1 MYQETKTDTLRIL
14 VYGLR
19 INGAKTLV
27 KCWYSI
33 DGDNV
38 RIYANDYS
46 DKLPRDILPVRNDTD
61 TMTDYFDEDRAA
73 LTAEHPLYPFFRAA
87 AIREKLAYA
96 KKHPDYNTTI
106 EQARAEEA
114 ARLSAELE
122 TLPSGQPTPADV
134 DRARAY
140 MDAQRKAAEEAKERA
155 RREELERL
163 AEVERQ
169 KEQDA
174 RETIAAA
181 VAAYPLKDGV
191 PYVVIRWSEH
201 PGIDEGLTLSVAA
214 ADLVLSHLDEVQ
226 HARRANDGMHGYDKT
241 AFTVY
246 YSTVGQP
253 LTFADRYDIGDGI
266 GGLIEAIRSCDS
278 DLAEMLEAYGPA
290 FTAPAEQTSTEAAG
304 RVLSF
309 AVCKSARE
317 YKQMDSAADSI
328 AGLLLDILG
337 AAAPHQ
343 PARQTAP
350 QPSGR
355 VLTFHR

>member
-1 MYQETKTDTLRIL
+1 MNQETKTDTLRIL
-14 VYGLR
+14 THGLR
-19 INGAKTLV
+19 VNGAKTLV

-33 DGDNV
+33 DDDKTLVCARG
-38 RIYANDYS
+38 YS
-46 DKLPRDILPVRNDTD
+46 DRLPRDILPVQNDTD
-61 TMTDYFDEDRAA
+61 IITDYFDEDS
-73 LTAEHPLYPFFRAA
+73 AELIASHPLYPFFRAA
-87 AIREKLAYA
+87 AIREKLAFA
-96 KKHPDYNTTI
+96 KKHPDYNATI
-106 EQARAEEA
+106 GQARAEEA

-140 MDAQRKAAEEAKERA
+140 MDAQRRAAAEAEERA
-155 RREELERL
+155 RREELERR

-181 VAAYPLKDGV
+181 VAAYPLKDGA

-201 PGIDEGLTLSVAA
+201 PGIDEGLVLSVAA
-214 ADLVLSHLDEVQ
+214 ADLVLSHLDKAQ
-226 HARRANDGMHGYDKT
+226 HARRVNDGVRGYDKT
-241 AFTVY
+241 AVVVHYTK
-246 YSTVGQP
+246 GGEP

-266 GGLIEAIRSCDS
+266 GGLIEAIRHYDS
-278 DLAEMLEAYGPA
+278 NLAEMLEAYGPA
-290 FTAPAEQTSTEAAG
+290 FTASTEQANTEATG

-309 AVCKSARE
+309 AVCKTTRE
-317 YKQMDSAADSI
+317 YKQVDAAADSI

-337 AAAPHQ
+337 ASAPHL
-343 PARQTAP
+343 PTRQTTP
-350 QPSGR
+350 QPLGR

>member
-14 VYGLR
+14 AHGLR
-19 INGAKTLV
+19 INGEKALV

-33 DGDNV
+33 DGGKV
-38 RIYANDYS
+38 LIYARGYS

-61 TMTDYFDEDRAA
+61 IMTDCYDEDSAE
-73 LTAEHPLYPFFRAA
+73 LTAAHPLYPFFRAA
-87 AIREKLAYA
+87 AIREKLAFVQ
-96 KKHPDYNTTI
+96 KHPDHNATI

-140 MDAQRKAAEEAKERA
+140 MDAQRRAAAEAEERA
-155 RREELERL
+155 RREEWERR

-181 VAAYPLKDGV
+181 VAAYPLKDGA

-201 PGIDEGLTLSVAA
+201 PGIDEGLTLSVSA
-214 ADLVLSHLDEVQ
+214 ADLVLSHLDKVQ
-226 HARRANDGMHGYDKT
+226 HARRVNDGLRGYDKT
-241 AFTVY
+241 AFVVH
-246 YSTVGQP
+246 YSKDGEP
-253 LTFADRYDIGDGI
+253 LTFADRYDIGDDI
-266 GGLIEAIRSCDS
+266 GGLIEAIRNYDS
-278 DLAEMLEAYGPA
+278 NLAEMLEAYGPT
-290 FTAPAEQTSTEAAG
+290 FTAPAEQTRTEAAG
-304 RVLSF
+304 RVLTF
-309 AVCKSARE
+309 AVCKTARE
-317 YKQMDSAADSI
+317 YKQVDAAADSI
-328 AGLLLDILG
+328 AGLLLDILS
-337 AAAPHQ
+337 ASAPHL
-343 PARQTAP
+343 PTRQATP

>member
-14 VYGLR
+14 AHGIRV
-19 INGAKTLV
+19 NGAKTLV

-33 DGDNV
+33 DGDTV
-38 RIYANDYS
+38 RIYARGYS
-46 DKLPRDILPVRNDTD
+46 DKLPRDILPVQNDTD
-61 TMTDYFDEDRAA
+61 IMTDYFDEDSAA
-73 LTAEHPLYPFFRAA
+73 LTSAHPLYPFFRAA
-87 AIREKLAYA
+87 AIREKLAFA
-96 KKHPDYNTTI
+96 KKHPAHNATI
-106 EQARAEEA
+106 DSARAEEA

-140 MDAQRKAAEEAKERA
+140 MDSQRRAAAEAEERA
-155 RREELERL
+155 RREEWERRT
-163 AEVERQ
+163 EVARQ

-181 VAAYPLKDGV
+181 VAAYPLKDGA

-214 ADLVLSHLDEVQ
+214 ADLMLSHLDEVQ
-226 HARRANDGMHGYDKT
+226 HARRVNDGLGGYDKT
-241 AFTVY
+241 AFVVH
-246 YSTVGQP
+246 YSKDGEP

-266 GGLIEAIRSCDS
+266 GGLIEDIRHYDS
-278 DLAEMLEAYGPA
+278 NLAEMLEAYGPA
-290 FTAPAEQTSTEAAG
+290 FTAPAEQVSTEAAG

-337 AAAPHQ
+337 AAASYQ
-343 PARQTAP
+343 PPRKDTP

>member
-14 VYGLR
+14 AHGIRV
-19 INGAKTLV
+19 NGAKTLV
-27 KCWYSI
+27 KCWYNI
-33 DGDNV
+33 DGDTV
-38 RIYANDYS
+38 RVHARGYS
-46 DKLPRDILPVRNDTD
+46 DKLPRDILPVQNDTD
-61 TMTDYFDEDRAA
+61 IITDYFDEDSAT
-73 LTAEHPLYPFFRAA
+73 LSAEHPLYPFFRAA
-87 AIREKLAYA
+87 AIREKLAFA
-96 KKHPDYNTTI
+96 QKHPDYNATI

-114 ARLSAELE
+114 ARLSAELK

-140 MDAQRKAAEEAKERA
+140 MDTQRRAAAEAEERA
-155 RREELERL
+155 RCEEWERR

-181 VAAYPLKDGV
+181 VAAYPLKDGA

-226 HARRANDGMHGYDKT
+226 HARRADGMFGYDKT
-241 AFTVY
+241 SFVVH
-246 YSTVGQP
+246 YSKDGEP

-266 GGLIEAIRSCDS
+266 GGLIEDIRHYDS
-278 DLAEMLEAYGPA
+278 DLADMLEAYGPA

-337 AAAPHQ
+337 ASVPHQ
-343 PARQTAP
+343 PKRQTAP

-355 VLTFHR
+355 VLAFRR

>member
-14 VYGLR
+14 AYGLR
-19 INGAKTLV
+19 INGAKKLV

-33 DGDNV
+33 DGDKV
-38 RIYANDYS
+38 QIYASGYS

-73 LTAEHPLYPFFRAA
+73 LTAEHPLYLFFRAA
-87 AIREKLAYA
+87 AIREKLAFA
-96 KKHPDYNTTI
+96 KKHPDYNATI

-122 TLPSGQPTPADV
+122 TLPSGQPTAADV

-155 RREELERL
+155 RREEWERR
-163 AEVERQ
+163 AEVGRQ

-181 VAAYPLKDGV
+181 VAAYPLKDGA
-191 PYVVIRWSEH
+191 PYVVIRLSEH

-226 HARRANDGMHGYDKT
+226 HARRADGILGYDKT
-241 AFTVY
+241 SFVVH
-246 YSTVGQP
+246 YSKNGEP

-266 GGLIEAIRSCDS
+266 GGLIEDIRHYDS
-278 DLAEMLEAYGPA
+278 NLAEMLEAYGPA
-290 FTAPAEQTSTEAAG
+290 FTAPAEQASTEAAG

-328 AGLLLDILG
+328 AGLLLEILG
-337 AAAPHQ
+337 ASSPHQ
-343 PARQTAP
+343 PKRQTAP

-355 VLTFHR
+355 VLAFHR

>member
-1 MYQETKTDTLRIL
+1 MYQETKIDTLRIL
-14 VYGLR
+14 AHGLR
-19 INGAKTLV
+19 INGAKALV

-33 DGDNV
+33 DGDKV
-38 RIYANDYS
+38 FIYARGYS

-61 TMTDYFDEDRAA
+61 IVSDYFDEDSAELSAA
-73 LTAEHPLYPFFRAA
+73 HPLYPFFRAA
-87 AIREKLAYA
+87 AIKSKLTEWS
-96 KKHPDYNTTI
+96 KHPAHNATI
-106 EQARAEEA
+106 DSARAEEA

-140 MDAQRKAAEEAKERA
+140 MDAQRRAAAEAEERA
-155 RREELERL
+155 RREEWERR

-181 VAAYPLKDGV
+181 VAAYPLKDGA

-226 HARRANDGMHGYDKT
+226 HARRVNDGARGYDKT
-241 AFTVY
+241 ALVVHYTKD
-246 YSTVGQP
+246 GEP

-266 GGLIEAIRSCDS
+266 GGLIEAIRHYDS
-278 DLAEMLEAYGPA
+278 NLAEMLEAYGPA
-290 FTAPAEQTSTEAAG
+290 FTAPAEQASTEAAG

-309 AVCKSARE
+309 AVCKTARE
-317 YKQMDSAADSI
+317 YKQVDAAADSI

-337 AAAPHQ
+337 ASAPHL
-343 PARQTAP
+343 PTRQATP

>member
-1 MYQETKTDTLRIL
+1 MHQETKTDTLRIL
-14 VYGLR
+14 THGIRV
-19 INGAKTLV
+19 NGAKTLV

-33 DGDNV
+33 DDDKTL
-38 RIYANDYS
+38 IYARGYS
-46 DKLPRDILPVRNDTD
+46 DRLPRDILPVQNDTD
-61 TMTDYFDEDRAA
+61 IITDYFDEDS
-73 LTAEHPLYPFFRAA
+73 AELIASHPLYPFFRAA
-87 AIREKLAYA
+87 AIREKLAFA
-96 KKHPDYNTTI
+96 KKHPDYNATI
-106 EQARAEEA
+106 GQARAEEA

-140 MDAQRKAAEEAKERA
+140 MDAQRRAAAEAEERA
-155 RREELERL
+155 RREEWERR

-181 VAAYPLKDGV
+181 VAAYPLKDGA

-201 PGIDEGLTLSVAA
+201 PGIDEGLVLSVAA
-214 ADLVLSHLDEVQ
+214 ADLVLSHLDKAQ
-226 HARRANDGMHGYDKT
+226 HARRVNDGVRGYDKT
-241 AFTVY
+241 AFVVHYTK
-246 YSTVGQP
+246 GGEP

-266 GGLIEAIRSCDS
+266 GGLIEAIRRCDG
-278 DLAEMLEAYGPA
+278 DLAEMLEAYGPT
-290 FTAPAEQTSTEAAG
+290 FTAPAEQASTEAAG

-309 AVCKSARE
+309 AVCKTSRT
-317 YKQMDSAADSI
+317 YKQVDAAADSI

-337 AAAPHQ
+337 ASAPHL
-343 PARQTAP
+343 PTRQATP

>member
-14 VYGLR
+14 AHGIRV
-19 INGAKTLV
+19 NGAKALV
-27 KCWYSI
+27 KCWYVV
-33 DGDNV
+33 DGENV
-38 RIYANDYS
+38 CVHARGYS
-46 DKLPRDILPVRNDTD
+46 DKLPRDILPVQNDTD
-61 TMTDYFDEDRAA
+61 IMVDYFDEDSAT
-73 LTAEHPLYPFFRAA
+73 LSAEHPLYPFFRAA
-87 AIREKLAYA
+87 AIREKLAFSQ
-96 KKHPDYNTTI
+96 KHPDYNATI
-106 EQARAEEA
+106 DSARAEEA

-140 MDAQRKAAEEAKERA
+140 MDAQRRAAAEAEERA
-155 RREELERL
+155 RREEWERR

-181 VAAYPLKDGV
+181 IAAYPIKDGA

-226 HARRANDGMHGYDKT
+226 HARRVNDGLCGYDKT
-241 AFTVY
+241 AFAVHYTKD
-246 YSTVGQP
+246 GEP

-266 GGLIEAIRSCDS
+266 GGLIEAIRHYDS
-278 DLAEMLEAYGPA
+278 NLAEMLEAYGPA
-290 FTAPAEQTSTEAAG
+290 FTAPAEQASTEAAG

-309 AVCKSARE
+309 AVCKTART
-317 YKQMDSAADSI
+317 YKQVDAAADSI
-328 AGLLLDILG
+328 AGLLLDVLG
-337 AAAPHQ
+337 AAASYQ
-343 PARQTAP
+343 PPRKDTP

>member
-14 VYGLR
+14 AHGLR

-33 DGDNV
+33 NDDKTL
-38 RIYANDYS
+38 IYARGYS
-46 DKLPRDILPVRNDTD
+46 DKLPRDILPVQNDTD
-61 TMTDYFDEDRAA
+61 IVSDYFGEDSAE
-73 LTAEHPLYPFFRAA
+73 LTAAHPLYPFFRAA
-87 AIREKLAYA
+87 AIREKLAFA
-96 KKHPDYNTTI
+96 KKHSDYNATI

-140 MDAQRKAAEEAKERA
+140 MDAQRRAAAEAEERA
-155 RREELERL
+155 RREEWEHR
-163 AEVERQ
+163 AEVEQQ

-181 VAAYPLKDGV
+181 VAAYPLKDGA

-214 ADLVLSHLDEVQ
+214 ADLVLSHLDKVQ
-226 HARRANDGMHGYDKT
+226 HARRVNDGLCGYDKT
-241 AFTVY
+241 AFVVHYTKD
-246 YSTVGQP
+246 GEP
-253 LTFADRYDIGDGI
+253 LAFADRYDIGDGI
-266 GGLIEAIRSCDS
+266 GGLIEAIRHYDS
-278 DLAEMLEAYGPA
+278 NLAEMLEAYGPA
-290 FTAPAEQTSTEAAG
+290 FTAPAEQASTEAAG

-309 AVCKSARE
+309 AVCKTARE
-317 YKQMDSAADSI
+317 YKQVDAAADSI

-337 AAAPHQ
+337 ASAPHL
-343 PARQTAP
+343 PTRQTTP

>member
-14 VYGLR
+14 AHGIRV
-19 INGAKTLV
+19 NGAKTLV

-33 DGDNV
+33 DGDKV
-38 RIYANDYS
+38 RIYARGYS
-46 DKLPRDILPVRNDTD
+46 DRLPNDILPVQNDTD
-61 TMTDYFDEDRAA
+61 IITDYFDEDS
-73 LTAEHPLYPFFRAA
+73 AELIASHPLYPFFRAA
-87 AIREKLAYA
+87 AIREKLAFA
-96 KKHPDYNTTI
+96 KKHPDYNATI
-106 EQARAEEA
+106 GQARAEEA

-140 MDAQRKAAEEAKERA
+140 MDAQRRAAAEAEERA
-155 RREELERL
+155 RREEWERR

-181 VAAYPLKDGV
+181 VAAYPLKDGA

-201 PGIDEGLTLSVAA
+201 PGIDEGLVLSVAA
-214 ADLVLSHLDEVQ
+214 ADLVLPHLDKAQ
-226 HARRANDGMHGYDKT
+226 HARRVNDGVRGYDKT
-241 AFTVY
+241 AFVVHYTK
-246 YSTVGQP
+246 GGEP

-266 GGLIEAIRSCDS
+266 GGLIEAIRHYDS
-278 DLAEMLEAYGPA
+278 NLAEMLEAYGPA
-290 FTAPAEQTSTEAAG
+290 FTAPAEQASTEAAG

-309 AVCKSARE
+309 AVCKTARE
-317 YKQMDSAADSI
+317 YKQVDAAADSI

-337 AAAPHQ
+337 ASAPHL
-343 PARQTAP
+343 PTRQATP

-355 VLTFHR
+355 VLAFHR

>member
-14 VYGLR
+14 AHGLR
-19 INGAKTLV
+19 INSAKTLV

-33 DGDNV
+33 DGDKV
-38 RIYANDYS
+38 RIYARGYS
-46 DKLPRDILPVRNDTD
+46 DKLPRDILPVQNDTD
-61 TMTDYFDEDRAA
+61 IMTDYFDEDSAT
-73 LTAEHPLYPFFRAA
+73 LSAEHPLYPFFRAA
-87 AIREKLAYA
+87 AIREKLAFA
-96 KKHPDYNTTI
+96 KKHP

-140 MDAQRKAAEEAKERA
+140 MDAQRRAAAEAEERA
-155 RREELERL
+155 RREEWEYR

-181 VAAYPLKDGV
+181 VAAYPLKDGA

-226 HARRANDGMHGYDKT
+226 HARRVNDGLRGYAKT
-241 AFTVY
+241 AFVVH
-246 YSTVGQP
+246 YSKDGEP

-266 GGLIEAIRSCDS
+266 GGLIEAIRHCYG

-309 AVCKSARE
+309 SVCKSARE

-337 AAAPHQ
+337 AAASYQ
-343 PARQTAP
+343 PPRKDTP

>member
-14 VYGLR
+14 AHGLR

-33 DGDNV
+33 DGDKL
-38 RIYANDYS
+38 RIYARGYS
-46 DKLPRDILPVRNDTD
+46 DKLPRDILPVQNDTD
-61 TMTDYFDEDRAA
+61 IMADYFDEDSAE

-87 AIREKLAYA
+87 AIREKLAFA
-96 KKHPDYNTTI
+96 QKHPDYNATI

-140 MDAQRKAAEEAKERA
+140 MDAQRKAAAEAEERA
-155 RREELERL
+155 RREEWERR

-181 VAAYPLKDGV
+181 VAAYPLKDGA

-226 HARRANDGMHGYDKT
+226 HARRADGMLGYDKT
-241 AFTVY
+241 SFVVH
-246 YSTVGQP
+246 YSKDGEP

-266 GGLIEAIRSCDS
+266 GGLIEAIRHYNG
-278 DLAEMLEAYGPA
+278 DLADMLEAYGPA
-290 FTAPAEQTSTEAAG
+290 FTAPAEQASTEAAG

-337 AAAPHQ
+337 AAASYQ
-343 PARQTAP
+343 PPRKDTP